1 MIKKSILKTLA
12 LGFLSILSGISNAQN
27 TADYRVV
34 PLPMEI
40 IQNQESPFELTRE
53 TKIVTGDDSQIMRR
67 NAGFLQQYI
76 KQQTGIETII
86 ATKGGSSRIVL
97 QTGLKSDSP
106 EAYEINVSG
115 DVITLTGASETGV
128 FYGIQTLR
136 KSLPVKKS
144 SSISFPSAVIKDTP
158 RFSYRGMM
166 LDVARH
172 MFSVKEIKTFIDM
185 LALHNINRFH
195 WHLTED
201 QGWRIEIKKYPRLT
215 EVGSMRKETVIG
227 RNSGRYDGEPYGGF
241 YTQDEIK
248 EIVKYAADQHIT
260 IIPEIDMPG
269 HMLAALS
276 AYPELGCTGGPYEVW
291 TQWGVSEDVLC
302 VGKDKTLKFVENVLN
317 EVMDLFPSEM
327 IHIGGD
333 ECPKSRWE
341 ECPTCQAKIKE
352 LGLKADDHHSAEE
365 RLQSHFISQVEKII
379 NDRGRKLIGW
389 DEILEGGLAPNAT
402 VMSWRGMSGG
412 IEAAKQGHDVV
423 MTPNSHV
430 YFDHYQS
437 TDVARDPLAIG
448 GYSPVERVYSLEP
461 VPSVLS
467 KKQRKHILGAQANL
481 WTEYIP
487 VFEHAQFMVLP
498 RMAALSEVQWME
510 PENRNYE
517 DFLQRL
523 LKLIEIYKIND
534 YNYAKHIFDLNAEFA
549 PNAKDNTID
558 VFLSS
563 LTEGDIY
570 YTLNGTAPV
579 KHSPKYKGVIKVDK
593 DAIVM
598 ARTYFNGESSRVFS
612 ESISFNLA
620 TTKPIKSLQPIDK
633 QYGYDGISTL
643 VDGLN
648 GNNNYRTGRWIAFRG
663 NDLEAVIE
671 LGSEPVTIR
680 EAALTTNVV
689 KGDWIFDVRQFK
701 VLVSDDGESFR
712 TLASR
717 DYDPLQK
724 NDSDGIK
731 NHVLRFDPVKARYVK
746 IIGKSEK
753 SMPEWHGGAGM
764 PGYLFVDEIV
774 IK

>member
-40 IQNQESPFELTRE
+40 IQNQKSPFELSRE

-86 ATKGGSSRIVL
+86 ATKGEGSRIVL

-106 EAYEINVSG
+106 EAYEINVSS
-115 DVITLTGASETGV
+115 DVITLTGASEAGV

-172 MFSVKEIKTFIDM
+172 MFSVEEIKTFIDM
-185 LALHNINRFH
+185 LALHNINTFH

-215 EVGSMRKETVIG
+215 EIGSMRKETVIG

-248 EIVKYAADQHIT
+248 EIVKYASDQHIT
-260 IIPEIDMPG
+260 VIPEIDMPG

-302 VGKDKTLKFVENVLN
+302 VGKDQTLKFVEDVLN

-352 LGLKADDHHSAEE
+352 LGLETDDHHSAEE

-402 VMSWRGMSGG
+402 VMSWRGMAGG

-423 MTPNSHV
+423 MTPNSHL

-437 TDVARDPLAIG
+437 TDVSRDPLAIG

-498 RMAALSEVQWME
+498 RMAALSEVQWMD
-510 PENRNYE
+510 PENKKYE

-523 LKLIEIYKIND
+523 LKLIEIYKVND
-534 YNYAKHIFDLNAEFA
+534 YNYAKHIFDLNAEFV
-549 PNAKDNTID
+549 PNAEDNTID
-558 VFLSS
+558 VYLSS
-563 LTEGDIY
+563 LTNGDIF
-570 YTLNGTAPV
+570 YTLNRTAPV
-579 KHSPKYKGVIKVDK
+579 KHSPKYKGVIKVNK
-593 DAIVM
+593 DAKVM

-620 TTKPIKSLQPIDK
+620 TTKPIKSLQPVDK

-643 VDGLN
+643 VDGLK

-689 KGDWIFDVRQFK
+689 KGDWIFDVRQFE
-701 VLVSDDGESFR
+701 VLVSDDGKNFR
-712 TLASR
+712 TVASR
-717 DYDPLQK
+717 DFAPLQRS
-724 NDSDGIK
+724 DSDGIK
-731 NHVLRFDPVKARYVK
+731 NHVLRFDPVEARYVK

-753 SMPEWHGGAGM
+753 SMPEWHGGAGL